1 MDSSQKTI
9 VVLGCYRGGTSMIA
23 GVLRCLGVFMGH
35 SFGEESG
42 GSNHEDLEF
51 QQANPA
57 KLRKIIA
64 KRDEEFDV
72 WGWKDPGTI
81 FHIEDVADD
90 LRNPI
95 FISVFRDPYAIAL
108 SEKKY
113 NKRDIDTGL
122 KVAVGHLSRL
132 AYFKVQYPQ
141 HRNLAISYE
150 KAIKDKKLIVDSLI
164 LHLNLSVTNKQ
175 RQKAMDFIQPE
186 RYVNL

>member
-1 MDSSQKTI
+1 
-9 VVLGCYRGGTSMIA
+9 MIA

-35 SFGEESG
+35 NFGEESG

-51 QQANPA
+51 QQLRLPE
-57 KLRKIIA
+57 LRKRIA
-64 KRDEEFDV
+64 ERDAEFDV

-81 FHIEDVADD
+81 LRIEDVAAD

-113 NKRDIDTGL
+113 NQRDIIAGL
-122 KVAVGHLSRL
+122 KVATGHLSML
-132 AYFKVQYPQ
+132 SYFKVSYPQYP
-141 HRNLAISYE
+141 NLPISYE
-150 KAIKDKKLIVDSLI
+150 KALADKKTLINEIIVY
-164 LHLNLSVTNKQ
+164 LNLNVTADQ